1 MTGQIVGL
9 LALLA
14 LSFLFSMVEY
24 GYVSMTPMALE
35 KTRESPVLADRLITR
50 MGAGRSMLI
59 AVAVLGNNM
68 ANLGASFIF
77 ARVVLTLFAQV
88 NPTVLAVA
96 STLALTVVVVIFA
109 ESIPKSIG
117 RAFPEQSLRATAILL
132 YPLFLLL
139 YPAARVLATVSGVF
153 TGPLLRHAKHAGYL
167 NDSEDLRYLLKMG
180 QEDGVIDKEEERLI
194 HNIFDYTNTLA
205 YEIMTPFVDVTT
217 VEKDSPISEV
227 IQAIDKTGHS
237 RLPVMDDDNVVGL
250 VYAKDALRAMA
261 GGAGLEVKASGILRQ
276 PFFAPDTKKISSLLQ
291 EMQRQ
296 RIQTAVLF
304 DEYGAVSGLITVEDI
319 LEEVFGEIQ
328 DEYDKEAAEIESV
341 GVDAFLI
348 KGSVST
354 DKVSELFRT
363 ELSGEDYDTVAGLML
378 SEIGRLPRVGDRVER
393 AGIVF
398 SVVNVVGKRISRVRA
413 ERLPPAPPHSTQDEE
428 P

>member
-1 MTGQIVGL
+1 MTGQLVGL
-9 LALLA
+9 IVLLL

-24 GYVSMTPMALE
+24 GYVTITPMALE
-35 KTRESPVLADRLITR
+35 KTGESPALADRLRAR
-50 MGAGRSMLI
+50 MAASHAMLI
-59 AVAVLGNNM
+59 GVVVLGNNM
-68 ANLGASFIF
+68 ANLGASFLF
-77 ARVVLTLFAQV
+77 ARAVLTVYSRV
-88 NPTVLAVA
+88 NPDLLAVA
-96 STLALTVVVVIFA
+96 STLVLTVVVVIFA
-109 ESIPKSIG
+109 ETIPKSIG
-117 RAFPEQSLRATAILL
+117 KAFPEQVTRGTAVLL
-132 YPLFLLL
+132 YPLYVLL
-139 YPAARVLATVSGVF
+139 YPGARALAAVSGVF
-153 TGPLLRHAKHAGYL
+153 TGPLLRRAKHAGYL
-167 NDSEDLRYLLKMG
+167 NDSDDFRYLLKMG

-194 HNIFDYTNTLA
+194 YNIFDYTNTLA

-217 VEKDSPISEV
+217 VDKDAPISEV
-227 IQAIDKTGHS
+227 IKAINETGHS
-237 RLPVMDDDNVVGL
+237 RLPVMDDDNVVG
-250 VYAKDALRAMA
+250 VIYAKDTLRAMA
-261 GGAGLEVKASGILRQ
+261 GGAGPAVKASGVLRQ

-328 DEYDKEAAEIESV
+328 DEYDKEAAEIENA

-354 DKVSELFRT
+354 DKASELFRT

-378 SEIGRLPRVGDRVER
+378 SEIGRLPRVGDKVER

-398 SVVNVVGKRISRVRA
+398 TVVNVVGKRISRVRA
-413 ERLPPAPPHSTQDEE
+413 ERLPTAPSRSVEGE
-428 P
+428 PS

>member
-9 LALLA
+9 LVLLV

-24 GYVSMTPMALE
+24 GYVTITPMALD
-35 KTRESPVLADRLITR
+35 KSRESSALADRLRAR
-50 MGAGRSMLI
+50 MAASHSMLI
-59 AVAVLGNNM
+59 TVVVLGNNM

-77 ARVVLTLFAQV
+77 ARVVLTVFTRV
-88 NPTVLAVA
+88 NTGLLAVV

-109 ESIPKSIG
+109 ETIPKSIG
-117 RAFPEQSLRATAILL
+117 KAFPEQVTHATAIVL
-132 YPLFLLL
+132 YPLYLLL
-139 YPAARVLATVSGVF
+139 YPAARALAAVSGVF
-153 TGPLLRHAKHAGYL
+153 TGPLLQHAKHTGYL
-167 NDSEDLRYLLKMG
+167 NDSEDFRYLLKMG

-194 HNIFDYTNTLA
+194 HNIFDYTSTLA

-217 VEKDSPISEV
+217 VEKNAPISEV
-227 IQAIDKTGHS
+227 IKAIDETGHS

-261 GGAGLEVKASGILRQ
+261 GGAGPNVKASGILRQ

-296 RIQTAVLF
+296 RIQVAVLF

-328 DEYDKEAAEIESV
+328 DEYDKEAAEIENV
-341 GVDAFLI
+341 GADAFLI

-354 DKVSELFRT
+354 DKASELFQS

-378 SEIGRLPRVGDRVER
+378 SEIGRLPRVGDKVER

-398 SVVNVVGKRISRVRA
+398 TVVNVVGKRISRVRA
-413 ERLPPAPPHSTQDEE
+413 ERLPTAPPRSTEVEE
-428 P
+428 S

>member
-1 MTGQIVGL
+1 MTGPIVGL
-9 LALLA
+9 LVLLG

-35 KTRESPVLADRLITR
+35 KTGESPVLADRLITR

-77 ARVVLTLFAQV
+77 ARVVLTLFTRV
-88 NPTVLAVA
+88 NPSLLAVA

-109 ESIPKSIG
+109 ETIPKSIG
-117 RAFPEQSLRATAILL
+117 RAFPEQALRATAILL
-132 YPLFLLL
+132 YPLYLLL
-139 YPAARVLATVSGVF
+139 YPAARALAAVSGVF
-153 TGPLLRHAKHAGYL
+153 TGPLLRHAKHPGYL
-167 NDSEDLRYLLKMG
+167 NDSEDFRYLLKMG
-180 QEDGVIDKEEERLI
+180 QQDGVIDKEEERLI
-194 HNIFDYTNTLA
+194 HNIFDYTSTLA

-217 VEKDSPISEV
+217 VEKNAPISEV
-227 IQAIDKTGHS
+227 IKAIDETGHS

-261 GGAGLEVKASGILRQ
+261 GGAGPNVKASGILRQ

-296 RIQTAVLF
+296 RIQVAVLF

-328 DEYDKEAAEIESV
+328 DEYDKEAAEIENV
-341 GVDAFLI
+341 GADAFLM

-354 DKVSELFRT
+354 DKASELFQS

-378 SEIGRLPRVGDRVER
+378 SEIGRLPRVGDKVER
-393 AGIVF
+393 AGIIF
-398 SVVNVVGKRISRVRA
+398 TVVNVVGKRISRVRA
-413 ERLPPAPPHSTQDEE
+413 ERLPPSPSHPTEDEE
-428 P
+428 

>member
-9 LALLA
+9 LVLLA

-24 GYVSMTPMALE
+24 GFVTITPMALE
-35 KTRESPVLADRLITR
+35 KTGDSSALADRLRTR
-50 MGAGRSMLI
+50 MVANHSMLV
-59 AVAVLGNNM
+59 AVVVLGNNM
-68 ANLGASFIF
+68 ANLGASFLF
-77 ARVVLTLFAQV
+77 ARIVLTAFSLV
-88 NPTVLAVA
+88 NPDLLAVA

-109 ESIPKSIG
+109 ETIPKSIG
-117 RAFPEQSLRATAILL
+117 KAFPEQVTRATAVLL
-132 YPLFLLL
+132 YPLYLVL
-139 YPAARVLATVSGVF
+139 YPGARALSAVAGIF
-153 TGPLLRHAKHAGYL
+153 TRPLLRRAKHPGYL
-167 NDSEDLRYLLKMG
+167 SDSDDFRYLLKMG

-194 HNIFDYTNTLA
+194 YNIFDYTNTLA

-217 VEKDSPISEV
+217 VEKDSSITEV

-328 DEYDKEAAEIESV
+328 DEYDKEAAEVENV

-354 DKVSELFRT
+354 DKVSELFRA

-378 SEIGRLPRVGDRVER
+378 SEIGRLPRVGDKVVR

-413 ERLPPAPPHSTQDEE
+413 ERLPQAPPHSTQDEE

>member
-9 LALLA
+9 LVLLT

-24 GYVSMTPMALE
+24 GYVTMTPMALE
-35 KTRESPVLADRLITR
+35 KAAESSVLADRLSTR
-50 MGAGRSMLI
+50 MAAGHSMLI
-59 AVAVLGNNM
+59 AVVVLGNNM

-77 ARVVLTLFAQV
+77 ARVVLTVFTHV
-88 NPTVLAVA
+88 NPDLLAVV
-96 STLALTVVVVIFA
+96 STLVLTAVVVIFA
-109 ESIPKSIG
+109 ETIPKSIG
-117 RAFPEQSLRATAILL
+117 RAFPEQVMRATAIPL
-132 YPLFLLL
+132 YPLYLLL
-139 YPAARVLATVSGVF
+139 YPGARALAAVAGVF
-153 TGPLLRHAKHAGYL
+153 TGSLLRRAKHTGYL
-167 NDSEDLRYLLKMG
+167 NDSEDFRYLLKMG

-194 HNIFDYTNTLA
+194 HNIFDYTSTLA

-217 VEKDSPISEV
+217 VEKNVPISEV
-227 IQAIDKTGHS
+227 IKAIDETGHS

-261 GGAGLEVKASGILRQ
+261 GGAGPNVRASGILRQ

-296 RIQTAVLF
+296 RIQIAVLF

-328 DEYDKEAAEIESV
+328 DEYDKEAAEIENV
-341 GVDAFLI
+341 GPDAFLI

-354 DKVSELFRT
+354 DKASELFES

-378 SEIGRLPRVGDRVER
+378 SEIGRLPRVGDKVER
-393 AGIVF
+393 GGIVF
-398 SVVNVVGKRISRVRA
+398 TVVNVVGKRISRVRA
-413 ERLPPAPPHSTQDEE
+413 ERLPPAPSRPTEDEE
-428 P
+428 

>member
-9 LALLA
+9 LVLLA

-24 GYVSMTPMALE
+24 GFVSMTPMALG
-35 KTRESPVLADRLITR
+35 KTHESPVLADRLITR
-50 MGAGRSMLI
+50 MSAGRSMLI

-88 NPTVLAVA
+88 NSTLLAVA

-109 ESIPKSIG
+109 ETIPKSIG

-132 YPLFLLL
+132 YPLYLLL
-139 YPAARVLATVSGVF
+139 YPAARVLAAVSGVF
-153 TGPLLRHAKHAGYL
+153 TAPLLRHAKHAGYL

-217 VEKDSPISEV
+217 VEKNAPISEV
-227 IQAIDKTGHS
+227 IKAIDETGHS

-261 GGAGLEVKASGILRQ
+261 GGAGPNVNASGILRQ
-276 PFFAPDTKKISSLLQ
+276 PFFAPDTKKISGLLQ

-296 RIQTAVLF
+296 RIQVAVLF

-328 DEYDKEAAEIESV
+328 DEYDKEAAEIENV

-354 DKVSELFRT
+354 DKASELFQS

-378 SEIGRLPRVGDRVER
+378 SEIGRLPRVGDKVER
-393 AGIVF
+393 AGILF
-398 SVVNVVGKRISRVRA
+398 TVVNVVGKRISRVRA
-413 ERLPPAPPHSTQDEE
+413 ERLPPSPPHRTEDEE
-428 P
+428 

>member
-1 MTGQIVGL
+1 MTGQIVEL
-9 LALLA
+9 LVLLA

-35 KTRESPVLADRLITR
+35 KTGESPVLADRLITR
-50 MGAGRSMLI
+50 MSAGRSMLI

-77 ARVVLTLFAQV
+77 ARVVLTLFARV
-88 NPTVLAVA
+88 NPALLAVV

-109 ESIPKSIG
+109 ETIPKSIG
-117 RAFPEQSLRATAILL
+117 RAFPEQALRATAILL
-132 YPLFLLL
+132 YPLYLLL
-139 YPAARVLATVSGVF
+139 YPAARALAAVSGIF
-153 TGPLLRHAKHAGYL
+153 TGPLLRHAKHPGYL
-167 NDSEDLRYLLKMG
+167 NDSEDFRYLLKMG
-180 QEDGVIDKEEERLI
+180 QEDGVINKEEEQLI
-194 HNIFDYTNTLA
+194 HNIFDYTSTLA

-217 VEKDSPISEV
+217 VEKNVPISEV
-227 IQAIDKTGHS
+227 IKAIDETGHS

-261 GGAGLEVKASGILRQ
+261 SGAGPNVKASGIQRQ

-296 RIQTAVLF
+296 RIQVAVLF

-328 DEYDKEAAEIESV
+328 DEYDKEAAEIENV
-341 GVDAFLI
+341 GADAFLI

-354 DKVSELFRT
+354 DKASELFQS

-378 SEIGRLPRVGDRVER
+378 SEIGRLPRVGDKVER

-398 SVVNVVGKRISRVRA
+398 TVVNVVGKRISRVRA
-413 ERLPPAPPHSTQDEE
+413 ERLPAAAPHPEEDEE
-428 P
+428 